1 MPLLSALLALL
12 LAVPTPAA
20 PTREPA
26 TTQSPPNIPAPDAA
40 PTAASPQPE
49 DPPPFP
55 GYGLPRTPTP
65 RLAQPEDRPPF
76 PGYDRLRTP
85 TPRPAQLED
94 RPPFPG
100 YGRLRTPIPRL
111 AQPEDP
117 TPFPGYCPP
126 PTPRRAQFDT
136 PTPASGYRW
145 PLTPR
150 PAVLRG
156 FEPPPA
162 PWLPGHRGVD
172 LAGTPDQPVLSA
184 GPGTV
189 HYSGVIAGVGVVS
202 VAHPNGLLTTYQP
215 VKSSVRAGT
224 MVGAGTA
231 LGTLDPGHPGC
242 GAPACLHWGLRRGRV
257 YLDPL
262 TLVGHGRVRLL
273 PTAGR
278 LGFQALTSTKEREP
292 WSVPTRRRAQRSS
305 GPCCGPSWSGGP
317 ARS

>member
-1 MPLLSALLALL
+1 MSLLSALLALL
-12 LAVPTPAA
+12 LTAAVPAPEPGPAVA
-20 PTREPA
+20 
-26 TTQSPPNIPAPDAA
+26 QSPPNVRVPDAA
-40 PTAASPQPE
+40 PTAARPHPE

-55 GYGLPRTPTP
+55 GYG
-65 RLAQPEDRPPF
+65 RP
-76 PGYDRLRTP
+76 RTP
-85 TPRPAQLED
+85 TPRPAQF
-94 RPPFPG
+94 PFPG
-100 YGRLRTPIPRL
+100 YGR
-111 AQPEDP
+111 
-117 TPFPGYCPP
+117 P
-126 PTPRRAQFDT
+126 PTPRRAQFDD

-189 HYSGVIAGVGVVS
+189 HYSGIIAGVGVVS
-202 VAHPNGLLTTYQP
+202 VLHPNGLLTTYQP
-215 VKSSVRAGT
+215 VRSSVRAGT
-224 MVGAGTA
+224 GVGAGTA

-242 GAPACLHWGLRRGRV
+242 AAPACLHWGLRRGRV

-278 LGFQALTSTKEREP
+278 LGFQALTSTKEMEP